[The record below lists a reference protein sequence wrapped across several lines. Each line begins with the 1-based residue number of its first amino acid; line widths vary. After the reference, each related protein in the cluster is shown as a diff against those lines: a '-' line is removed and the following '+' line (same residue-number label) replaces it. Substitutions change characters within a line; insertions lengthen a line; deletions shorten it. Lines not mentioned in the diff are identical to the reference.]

1 MAAMVNM
8 SNLLSGKDS
17 RWLQLEVCREFQ
29 RNKCSRQDTEC
40 KFAHPPANVEV
51 QNGKVTACYDSIKGR
66 CNRDKPPCKYFHPP
80 QHLKDQLL
88 INGRNHLAL
97 KNALMQQMGIA
108 SGQPVLAG
116 QVPTVAANPYLTGI
130 PANTYSPYFAP
141 GHLVPALLG
150 PDPAAVASQLGP
162 VVPQAVQV
170 TQQKLPRSD
179 RLEVCREFMRGA
191 CKRAESECRFAHPQ
205 ESVARHDDGSI
216 TVCMDAV
223 KGRCTRDPCR
233 YFHPPL
239 HLQAQLKAAQ
249 SRATAVAAAA
259 ATAPVTVS
267 AGTFIHHQ
275 QQHQQQQQQQSSPP
289 STTTGTAALT
299 TTQQTNTANTAAP
312 AAVAHGQQHTLELG
326 KKRAAG
332 TDMFQLAYSGM
343 VPIKRPAAEK
353 YGNPVYP
360 GATTYQQLMQLQ
372 QPFVPI
378 SCEYQSENSTSSTTT
393 TTAPTTTTTTIN
405 CTTTTTFAATAV
417 VSAATTAT
425 TTSLSANITQQQYNH
440 YQQQL
445 QQHYN
450 HQQQPLLPPQPTIQ
464 QQYILQSSSQPFT
477 LNTPSQTVNTTTN
490 NTSHQV
496 INNIL
501 TNNNHNFNK
510 YHYSSSAHTNGN
522 CNLTLSTYNSGNNTK
537 NTNNNNSKANNSFFL
552 LYNNNN
558 SNSSNNSNNNNS
570 NNSNCLNYV
579 NNNLNSDNKLI
590 ATTSTTKTTTINTL
604 ANNTSSAKTTT
615 DLTIAA
621 ADTASNANNNS
632 NSSINR
638 DMTLTITDP
647 LSINSIATTVANSNP
662 ATSASTATSPNRTET
677 LEQTESDTC
686 EVVPVLPVGSN
697 LSSMVTTSEKGITTV
712 TSAVNSIAANSA
724 AIMSSVT
731 VKSNDDE
738 VSRESKHQY
747 VSNASETTNINGG
760 SDLNDVVNGCNDTIQ
775 PTLSTGILPTPTSSS
790 AVTNAYQAHQNIQ
803 RLYQSYNTAV
813 AAASYASVRGHN
825 HYTPVCST
833 GSYHNIQSIT
843 VPSYASVTTPGVYGY
858 STSNTGGY
866 YVDDATNI
874 TKEIAQKSYA
884 NVMKAASA
892 STATTYTGKP
902 LTAYTGIS
910 LNKAY
915 VAATPAAP
923 GSAMAHQAA
932 ALVQAQQAQA
942 AAAVAAA
949 TQLRQLSSLPNSGLS
964 TPVGTPVHTPVST
977 PALLQRAAP
986 LPAGNYFHA
995 ASPATLMRAQ
1005 PLALTATPA
1014 GTQYA
1019 AMPQQQQP
1027 HQTAYFFPGFIPTAG
1042 AYQFAAMGSMPAH
1055 VTASAISSGIAA
1067 AQLAPIPSTA
1077 STQAAMVL
1085 NPYKKMKTS

>member
-259 ATAPVTVS
+259 AMDVKTVGS
-267 AGTFIHHQ
+267 FYYE
-275 QQHQQQQQQQSSPP
+275 
-289 STTTGTAALT
+289 
-299 TTQQTNTANTAAP
+299 N
-312 AAVAHGQQHTLELG
+312 
-326 KKRAAG
+326 
-332 TDMFQLAYSGM
+332 FAYSGM